1 MLFAQLCNCNFGGNP
16 LGRAEVQQ
24 IFVKKMTY
32 ASICHSFC
40 YFSYFLPP
48 AVVFMPVFLRRT
60 AFLKPRITEF
70 RISKLRPFAP
80 RIGKPRISESIVFE
94 ANKLFSSALF
104 TALETLFLPAFLAP
118 CVTSP
123 ESFCACTAANHQ
135 CGKGKYP

>member
-1 MLFAQLCNCNFGGNP
+1 MQAYAILFA
-16 LGRAEVQQ
+16 
-24 IFVKKMTY
+24 IF
-32 ASICHSFC
+32 H
-40 YFSYFLPP
+40 YFLPP
-48 AVVFMPVFLRRT
+48 AVVFMSVFLRRT

-70 RISKLRPFAP
+70 RISELRPSAP
-80 RIGKPRISESIVFE
+80 RISKPRPFESNVIE